1 MVIDELKVFV
11 SFLLASSFFGCK
23 GTVHTQAAT

>member
-1 MVIDELKVFV
+1 MVIDELEVFV

-23 GTVHTQAAT
+23 GTVHRQAAT